1 MPSNIQTSD
10 EQNFWRAQRLQ
21 HLADRA
27 LRISNRHPSMSRA
40 SNHHFARYRKLL
52 RATIDAWQDVDVCA
66 HDRHP
71 LSKVAA

>member
-1 MPSNIQTSD
+1 MPSNSQTSD

-27 LRISNRHPSMSRA
+27 LRTSNRHPSMSCA
-40 SNHHFARYRKLL
+40 ANHHFTRYRKLL
-52 RATIDAWQDVDVCA
+52 RTTIDAWQDVDVCT